1 MKNKAAKVV
10 GGSFQFGFI
19 IGFVITSLLGSALSF
34 MWAMINTMQLINYIA
49 MMSLYLP
56 KTVMTMLTFVNVA
69 NMENEQLSSIF
80 QSHFDA
86 SLLEERTSWDFR
98 FENQG
103 VGSTHILM
111 NLSDILAGLI
121 MLSVFYVV
129 VWLLSV

>member
-1 MKNKAAKVV
+1 
-10 GGSFQFGFI
+10 
-19 IGFVITSLLGSALSF
+19 
-34 MWAMINTMQLINYIA
+34 MWALINTMQLINYIA

-80 QSHFDA
+80 QSHFNA

-121 MLSVFYVV
+121 MLTLFYVV
-129 VWLLSV
+129 AWLLSI